1 MIPALLT
8 GETFL
13 KTPLVISVALETS
26 GGGGGEIA
34 KHFWIIS
41 R

>member
-13 KTPLVISVALETS
+13 KTPLVISVVLETS
-26 GGGGGEIA
+26 GDGGGGGGGERA
-34 KHFWIIS
+34 KHF
-41 R
+41 